1 MAELWEWE
9 EVYIRF
15 QTAVMDESTAG
26 KKIRTVEDACVPSTI
41 SNCLAAPPVL
51 KIPPLP
57 PPPSTIDLIGT
68 MEHLEE
74 GPGPMCPLLFC

>member
-9 EVYIRF
+9 EVYIRL
-15 QTAVMDESTAG
+15 QTAVMDESTAE

-41 SNCLAAPPVL
+41 SNSLTAPPVL
-51 KIPPLP
+51 KIPPP
-57 PPPSTIDLIGT
+57 PFPTIDVIGT

-74 GPGPMCPLLFC
+74 RPAPICPLLFC